1 MQAYGVSGTADEGQ
15 RVEYAPDVVR
25 VPTGIVNAYLVGH
38 AARWVLV
45 DTGMPGFASVVR
57 RSAEA
62 RFGARAKPVA
72 IVLTH
77 GHFDH
82 SGNVDALAAAWDV
95 PVYAHALELA
105 YLAGRS
111 QYPPQDPTVGGAMA
125 FLSRAFPRGGQKVLK
140 TTVLPL
146 PEELPGLGEW
156 RWLHTPGH
164 TAGHISLFRDADRM
178 LLAGDAVLTVNVDA
192 WSQQLRRRPELCNPP
207 APLTADWEAARDSV
221 HALAALA
228 PCAIGA
234 GHGLPAAGPSLAAA
248 LRRFEEGF
256 APPVKGRY
264 VTAPASMGP
273 AGLEWIPP
281 AVPDVLARQAAGAAL
296 LVMGGLGFAAAKSW
310 RAREHAPAIPD

>member
-1 MQAYGVSGTADEGQ
+1 MQAYGVRDTADDRQ

-25 VPTGIVNAYLVGH
+25 VATGIVNAYLVGH
-38 AARWVLV
+38 AARWILV
-45 DTGMPGFASVVR
+45 DTGMPGFASAVR
-57 RSAEA
+57 RAADA
-62 RFGARAKPVA
+62 RFGAGAKPSA

-82 SGNVDALAAAWDV
+82 SGNVDSLVAAWDV

-125 FLSRAFPRGGQKVLK
+125 FLSRAFPRGGQKIVK
-140 TTVLPL
+140 TTILPL
-146 PEELPGLGEW
+146 PEELPVLPEW

-164 TAGHISLFRDADRM
+164 TAGHISLFRDADRV
-178 LLAGDAVLTVNVDA
+178 LLAGDAVLTVNADA

-207 APLTADWEAARDSV
+207 SPLTADWEAARESV
-221 HALAALA
+221 QTLASLA
-228 PCAIGA
+228 PYAIGA
-234 GHGLPAAGPSLAAA
+234 GHGLPVAGSTVAAA
-248 LRRFEEGF
+248 LQRFADDF
-256 APPVKGRY
+256 APPAKGRY
-264 VTAPASMGP
+264 VSAPAATGP

-296 LVMGGLGFAAAKSW
+296 LVMGGLGFAAAKSR